1 MESRKVLMELY
12 AGIFLCTIA
21 GLILGVVLGIICGGY
36 ACWFIPGLIAG
47 AFTACYQA
55 YHIYQSLD
63 RALGS
68 RDGEKANNYMTLQ
81 SLLRYAISAAVL
93 IVAVLICWQAFVGAA
108 VGLAFLKFSGY
119 MNPLVRK
126 LMGHT
131 GERKD
136 FNQLMMENSEKSL
149 GKKSSEKAQSKVIKP
164 DDSEDENDNQYED
177 SEDDDEFEYTFKP
190 IGMKNYK
197 DE

>member
-21 GLILGVVLGIICGGY
+21 GLILGVVLGIIFGGW
-36 ACWFIPGLIAG
+36 AWAFIPGLLAG

-68 RDGEKANNYMTLQ
+68 EDGQKANNYMTLQ
-81 SLLRYAISAAVL
+81 SMLRYAISAIVL

-108 VGLAFLKFSGY
+108 VGLAFLKLSGY

-126 LMGHT
+126 LMGHKD
-131 GERKD
+131 EVKD
-136 FNQLMMENSEKSL
+136 FNQLLMENSEMSL
-149 GKKSSEKAQSKVIKP
+149 AGKDKASKKDFADAAYNDKNNESDTSSG
-164 DDSEDENDNQYED
+164 DEDE
-177 SEDDDEFEYTFKP
+177 DDEFDYTFKP

-197 DE
+197 N